1 LTRIYIIFAIVGW
14 SWTILV
20 LTSLVIWRLRS
31 RPFSLREKVRMRVPP
46 NQEKP

>member
-20 LTSLVIWRLRS
+20 LTGLAIRSLLPV
-31 RPFSLREKVRMRVPP
+31 LREKVRMRVSS
-46 NQEKP
+46 NQDRS